1 MAAIDFSDADAHERR
16 LADPLNVAIN
26 DAVERG
32 TAAAVRLSR
41 MYLGASILGHECSR
55 RIQYEWMC
63 TPELPARVQRIFNR
77 GHAFEPLIRVE
88 LALAGF
94 TFAPKQ
100 ALEFV
105 ALDGFLQGHADGI
118 VTSGPALGDA
128 RFDFPAI
135 WETKA
140 INAKNW
146 RAVVRNGFTATFPRY
161 ATQVALYQ
169 HFLEKPNPALVSCVN
184 ADTCA
189 VLHLALPYDAGRA
202 LGAIEHARR
211 IIDATRACELLPRF
225 SGSNQDNFHCRTC
238 QYHRRCWGKP

>member
-1 MAAIDFSDADAHERR
+1 MPAIDFSDADAHERR
-16 LADPLNVAIN
+16 LADPLNVAVN
-26 DAVERG
+26 DAVERA
-32 TAAAVRLSR
+32 TARAPRLSR

-55 RIQYEWMC
+55 QIQYEWMC

-77 GHAFEPLIRVE
+77 GHAFEPLIKAE
-88 LALAGF
+88 LVLAGF
-94 TFAPKQ
+94 TFAPKE

-135 WETKA
+135 WEAKA
-140 INAKNW
+140 LNAKNW

-169 HFLEKPNPALVSCVN
+169 HFLDKPNPALVSCVN
-184 ADTCA
+184 ADTCE
-189 VLHLALPYDAGRA
+189 VLHLALSYDAGRA
-202 LGAIEHARR
+202 HGAIEHARR
-211 IIDATRACELLPRF
+211 IIDATRAGELLPRF
-225 SGSNQDNFHCRTC
+225 TGDPGNFQCRIC
-238 QYHRRCWGKP
+238 QRHRRCWGKP